1 MAKKKKESAEGGEE
15 EAPKGKKKL
24 FIMVFVI
31 VLIGGLAAK
40 TVLLK
45 PKPPT
50 PAQVADAAKLTEI
63 TLENLCASHNGLPSQ
78 PLPADARQG
87 RKGAKAAATTT
98 TTTTVPDSP
107 AAAGPVDSLDAIT
120 INLAAGHYLKVGLA
134 LQVPTGMDPTTVKTT
149 ENWEAIALKTVIDT
163 LSGQTIDALARAA
176 PGGREQHRRHGVP
189 QDRREGPHALL
200 HRLRD
205 AVSEPFTERANL

>member
-50 PAQVADAAKLTEI
+50 PAQVADTAKLTEVK
-63 TLENLCASHNGLPSQ
+63 LENLCASHNGLPSQ
-78 PLPADARQG
+78 PLPSDAPA
-87 RKGAKAAATTT
+87 KGAKAAPTTT

-107 AAAGPVDSLDAIT
+107 TAAGPVDSLDAIT

-163 LSGQTIDALARAA
+163 LSGQTIDALSAQRQAEENSI
-176 PGGREQHRRHGVP
+176 GDTVCRKTDGKV
-189 QDRREGPHALL
+189 LTL
-200 HRLRD
+200 Y
-205 AVSEPFTERANL
+205 FTDFVMQ